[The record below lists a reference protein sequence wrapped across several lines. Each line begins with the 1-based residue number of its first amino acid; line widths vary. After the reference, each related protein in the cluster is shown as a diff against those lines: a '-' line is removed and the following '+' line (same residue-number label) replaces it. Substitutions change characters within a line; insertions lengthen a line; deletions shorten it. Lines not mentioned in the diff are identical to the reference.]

1 MNAEQFSQK
10 VSLAKQELH
19 EKVDTWLED
28 QVDGAAM
35 AVIPQLVVEVSSLTD
50 ELGASFDVIR
60 GILEEKGFVVDGG
73 RGNAISGSGRVVIKW
88 SHT

>member
-10 VSLAKQELH
+10 VSIAKQELH

-35 AVIPQLVVEVSSLTD
+35 AVIPQLITYERDLTED
-50 ELGASFDVIR
+50 IGAPMDVIIA
-60 GILEEKGFVVDGG
+60 ILEEKGFVVERG
-73 RGNAISGSGRVVIKW
+73 RYDALRETDRVVIKW
-88 SHT
+88 S